1 MKIGNK
7 IHKIRELKN
16 ITPKDMADRL
26 DMSTSGYQRI
36 ERDDVAVSLERLE
49 EIAKIFDM
57 KPEDVLSFDEKY
69 VFNNSGEIKGIGQ
82 NVIGSFYNFPE
93 DMKKLYE
100 DNIRLLTEQVKMQ
113 QKMIEM
119 LERGK

>member
-1 MKIGNK
+1 
-7 IHKIRELKN
+7 
-16 ITPKDMADRL
+16 MADRL

-69 VFNNSGEIKGIGQ
+69 VFNNYNGSSYINHNSGE
-82 NVIGSFYNFPE
+82 SHFHFPE
-93 DMKKLYE
+93 EMKKLYE

-119 LERGK
+119 LERGRD